1 VPFLG
6 VDPQPNEMRRERVAI
21 GQFADGS
28 PVDVPVVVI
37 RGAAD
42 GPTAYLQAGIHG
54 DEVTGI
60 EVCRRVVASLDP
72 ATLRG
77 TVVAVPIGNVPAYRN
92 RSRSFLD
99 EERGPIDMNRV
110 FPGDLAGLLTER
122 IAATLVEEFLRPADY
137 AVDFHSALAGC
148 AIAPCAYVS
157 GAEGHAV
164 RHVQER
170 LADAF
175 ALGLTCLQEGTTE
188 FGHSNLTRSF
198 CATAERAGVPAI
210 IAEMGESGRI
220 TADVVDHGVAGT
232 RRALAALGNL
242 AADDAP
248 APEPSV
254 RFRAI
259 AFVHAESGGLVNH
272 AVALGDPV
280 EEGDVLGAIV
290 DPLSGEEMPVVSPV
304 AGIVLRLLTLG
315 TCNVGAELVWV
326 AHELVDLSEQSDG
339 GRR

>member
-1 VPFLG
+1 MPFLG
-6 VDPQPNEMRRERVAI
+6 VEPQSSEVRRERVAV

-28 PVDVPVVVI
+28 PVVVPVVAI

-60 EVCRRVVASLDP
+60 EVCRRVMASLDP
-72 ATLRG
+72 EEVRG
-77 TVVAVPIGNVPAYRN
+77 TVVAVPIGNVPAYLN

-110 FPGDLAGLLTER
+110 FPGDPSGLLTER
-122 IAATLVEEFLRPADY
+122 IAWTLVDEFLRPADY

-157 GAEGHAV
+157 GAEGHPV
-164 RHVQER
+164 RQVQQQ
-170 LADAF
+170 LAEAF
-175 ALGLTCLQEGTTE
+175 GLGLICLQEGTTE

-220 TADVVDHGVAGT
+220 TAGVVERGVAGA

-242 AADDAP
+242 VPDGAP
-248 APEPSV
+248 PPPSV

-259 AFVHAESGGLVNH
+259 AFVHAERGGLVNH
-272 AVALGDPV
+272 AVALGDRV
-280 EEGDVLGAIV
+280 EEGDVLGMVV
-290 DPLSGEEMPVVSPV
+290 DPVGGEETPVVSPV
-304 AGIVLRLLTLG
+304 AGIVLRLLKLG
-315 TCNVGAELVWV
+315 TCHVGAELVWV
-326 AHELVDLSEQSDG
+326 AHDLAEG
-339 GRR
+339 VGR

>member
-6 VDPQPNEMRRERVAI
+6 VDPRRSEVRRERVAVA
-21 GQFADGS
+21 QYADGS
-28 PVDVPVVVI
+28 PVVVPVVAI
-37 RGAAD
+37 RGAAE

-60 EVCRRVVASLDP
+60 EVCRRLLASLDP
-72 ATLRG
+72 TELRG

-110 FPGDLAGLLTER
+110 FPGDPAGLLTER

-148 AIAPCAYVS
+148 TIAPCAYVS
-157 GAEGHAV
+157 GAEGHPV
-164 RHVQER
+164 RDVQER
-170 LADAF
+170 LAEAF
-175 ALGLTCLQEGTTE
+175 GLGLICLQEGTTE

-210 IAEMGESGRI
+210 IAEMGEAGRI
-220 TADVVDHGVAGT
+220 TAGVVELGVAGA
-232 RRALAALGNL
+232 RRALAEMGNL
-242 AADDAP
+242 APDGAAP
-248 APEPSV
+248 PLSA

-259 AFVHAESGGLVNH
+259 AFVHAERGGLVNH
-272 AVALGDPV
+272 AVALGDRV
-280 EEGDVLGAIV
+280 EEGDMLGTVA
-290 DPLSGEEMPVVSPV
+290 DPVGGEETPVVSPV
-304 AGIVLRLLTLG
+304 GGIVLRLLTLG
-315 TCNVGAELVWV
+315 TCNVGAELAWV
-326 AHELVDLSEQSDG
+326 AHHLVG
-339 GRR
+339 GGPR

>member
-1 VPFLG
+1 MAFLG
-6 VDPQPNEMRRERVAI
+6 VDPQPNEVRRERVAI
-21 GQFADGS
+21 GQLADGS
-28 PVDVPVVVI
+28 PVYVPVVVV

-60 EVCRRVVASLDP
+60 EVCRRAVASLDP
-72 ATLRG
+72 ATVRG

-110 FPGDLAGLLTER
+110 FPGDPAGLLTER
-122 IAATLVEEFLRPADY
+122 IAATLTDEFLRPADY

-157 GAEGHAV
+157 GGEGHAV
-164 RHVQER
+164 RRAQER
-170 LADAF
+170 LAEAF
-175 ALGLTCLQEGTTE
+175 GLGLTCLQEGTTE

-220 TADVVDHGVAGT
+220 TAEVVDHGVAGT

-242 AADDAP
+242 PLDDAP
-248 APEPSV
+248 VAAPSV

-259 AFVHAESGGLVNH
+259 AFVHAERGGLVNH
-272 AVALGDPV
+272 AVALGDRV
-280 EEGDVLGAIV
+280 EEGDVLGVVI
-290 DPLSGEEMPVVSPV
+290 DPVGGDETPAVSPV
-304 AGIVLRLLTLG
+304 SGIVLRLLTLG

-326 AHELVDLSEQSDG
+326 AHELVDPAGPSDG
-339 GRR
+339 RPR